1 MFRGIIKRF
10 SKEVNYETEFTSAV
24 KRSRNW
30 NLEVPDI
37 TLSKTPF
44 LTGSKA
50 ESALKVIQSIA
61 SKHTPEEVSQ
71 QCFGYMYLVQD
82 ALEEA
87 LQTPLYY
94 TLGYVDYEKRPVFYT
109 DEKELKSK
117 LGNPMSGVE
126 AINLHAWLTTPNM
139 EIIDL
144 TFATTYG
151 IVNNIPSV
159 IGRCSLQHYSEFNEN
174 MVYHP
179 QLVGEDYLKQIGAFV
194 DFRALNVFV
203 I

>member
-1 MFRGIIKRF
+1 MFRKIVNIFGKV
-10 SKEVNYETEFTSAV
+10 VNYETEFMSAV
-24 KRSRNW
+24 KRSKKW
-30 NLEVPDI
+30 KLEVPSI
-37 TLSKTPF
+37 KLSKKPF
-44 LTGSKA
+44 LTGDKS
-50 ESALKVIQSIA
+50 ETALKIIQEYA
-61 SKHTPEEVSQ
+61 LKHTPEEVSQ
-71 QCFGYMYLVQD
+71 QCFGYMYSIQD

-94 TLGYVDYEKRPVFYT
+94 TLGYVDYEKHPVFYT
-109 DEKELKSK
+109 PEDKLKSN
-117 LGNPMSGVE
+117 LLNQMSGVG

-151 IVNNIPSV
+151 IVNNVPSV
-159 IGRCSLQHYSEFNEN
+159 IGRCSFQHYSDFNEN
-174 MVYHP
+174 MIYHP

-194 DFRALNVFV
+194 NFRALNVLL

>member
-1 MFRGIIKRF
+1 MLIDIIRRF
-10 SKEVNYETEFTSAV
+10 SNTVNYESEFIAAV
-24 KRSRNW
+24 KRSKKW
-30 NLEVPDI
+30 GLEVPKI
-37 TLSKTPF
+37 KLNQTPF
-44 LTGSKA
+44 LTGDKGEA
-50 ESALKVIQSIA
+50 ALNVIQSIA
-61 SKHTPEEVSQ
+61 SKHTPEEISQ
-71 QCFGYMYLVQD
+71 QCFGYMYCVQD
-82 ALEEA
+82 ALEDA

-94 TLGYVDYEKRPVFYT
+94 TLGYVDYNKKPVFYT
-109 DEKELKSK
+109 NEETLKSN
-117 LGNPMSGVE
+117 LSNPMLGAG

-151 IVNNIPSV
+151 IVNNVPSV
-159 IGRCSLQHYSEFNEN
+159 IGRCAFQHYSAFNEN

-194 DFRALNVFV
+194 DLRALSLFS

>member
-1 MFRGIIKRF
+1 MFRRLMSRL
-10 SKEVNYETEFTSAV
+10 SKNVNYETEFTSAIR
-24 KRSRNW
+24 RSKKW
-30 NLEVPDI
+30 GLEVPI
-37 TLSKTPF
+37 VRLSKTPF
-44 LTGSKA
+44 LTNDKSEA
-50 ESALKVIQSIA
+50 ALNVIQEIA
-61 SKHTPEEVSQ
+61 SKHTPEEISQ

-82 ALEEA
+82 ALEDA

-94 TLGYVDYEKRPVFYT
+94 TLGYVDYDKRPVFYT
-109 DEKELKSK
+109 CEETLKSN
-117 LGNPMSGVE
+117 LGIPMSGVG

-151 IVNNIPSV
+151 IVNNVPSV
-159 IGRCSLQHYSEFNEN
+159 IGRCAFQHYSAFNEN

-179 QLVGEDYLKQIGAFV
+179 QLVGEDYLKRIGAFV
-194 DFRALNVFV
+194 DLRALNLFT

>member
-30 NLEVPDI
+30 RLEVPSI

-44 LTGSKA
+44 LTGNKA
-50 ESALKVIQSIA
+50 EAALKITQSIA

-71 QCFGYMYLVQD
+71 HCFGYMYFVQD

-94 TLGYVDYEKRPVFYT
+94 TLGYVDYERRPVFIRMR
-109 DEKELKSK
+109 KS
-117 LGNPMSGVE
+117 
-126 AINLHAWLTTPNM
+126 
-139 EIIDL
+139 
-144 TFATTYG
+144 
-151 IVNNIPSV
+151 
-159 IGRCSLQHYSEFNEN
+159 
-174 MVYHP
+174 
-179 QLVGEDYLKQIGAFV
+179 
-194 DFRALNVFV
+194 
-203 I
+203 

>member
-1 MFRGIIKRF
+1 MFRRVIKRF

-24 KRSRNW
+24 KRSRRW
-30 NLEVPDI
+30 KLEVPDI
-37 TLSKTPF
+37 KLSKTPF
-44 LTGSKA
+44 LTGEKA
-50 ESALKVIQSIA
+50 EFAQKFIQDIA

-71 QCFGYMYLVQD
+71 QCFGYMYFAQD
-82 ALEEA
+82 TLEEI

-109 DEKELKSK
+109 SEEGLKSK
-117 LGNPMSGVE
+117 LGHPMSGVG

-151 IVNNIPSV
+151 VVNDVPSV
-159 IGRCSLQHYSEFNEN
+159 IGRYSFQHYSIFNEK
-174 MVYHP
+174 MIYHP
-179 QLVGEDYLKQIGAFV
+179 QLVGEDYLKQIGAIV
-194 DFRALNVFV
+194 DIRALNVFV

>member
-1 MFRGIIKRF
+1 
-10 SKEVNYETEFTSAV
+10 
-24 KRSRNW
+24 
-30 NLEVPDI
+30 
-37 TLSKTPF
+37 
-44 LTGSKA
+44 
-50 ESALKVIQSIA
+50 
-61 SKHTPEEVSQ
+61 
-71 QCFGYMYLVQD
+71 MYFVQD

-87 LQTPLYY
+87 LQTPIYY

-109 DEKELKSK
+109 SEKGLKSK
-117 LGNPMSGVE
+117 LGNPMSGVG

-159 IGRCSLQHYSEFNEN
+159 IGRYSFQHYSEFNEN

>member
-1 MFRGIIKRF
+1 MFRGVIKRF

-30 NLEVPDI
+30 KLEVPDI

-44 LTGSKA
+44 LTGDKA
-50 ESALKVIQSIA
+50 EAALKVIQSIA

-71 QCFGYMYLVQD
+71 HCFGYMYFVQD

-94 TLGYVDYEKRPVFYT
+94 TLDYVDYEKRPVFYT
-109 DEKELKSK
+109 SEKGLKSK
-117 LGNPMSGVE
+117 LGIPMSGVG
-126 AINLHAWLTTPNM
+126 AINLHAWLTPQNM

-151 IVNNIPSV
+151 IVNNIPYV
-159 IGRCSLQHYSEFNEN
+159 IGRCSFQHYTEFNGK
-174 MVYHP
+174 MIYHP

-194 DFRALNVFV
+194 DSRALNVFV